1 VSVNTCTF
9 ISTQQIILNSANLPF
24 QDQAIS
30 PPSSLF
36 IVSDPVAEKDE
47 ASSNQ
52 VLSEENQA
60 RLKEVLSWLQKDAQ
74 DQVRDVD
81 HLDEILESID
91 QELPNDIKA
100 LLEPISHMDNHYAT
114 VRRALRNQSS
124 RPALE
129 QKRAKV
135 KEFVKESQAQIQSSK
150 KLLTELQPTLELK
163 ISRKA
168 ALEAELK
175 TLTAEIEADRK
186 KIAELPGLIEKI
198 QKDTS
203 TTMIELNQLKAK
215 LSTLS
220 NAQETYQQLL
230 ENINQMTSNA
240 SGVIAK
246 YLNI

>member
-1 VSVNTCTF
+1 
-9 ISTQQIILNSANLPF
+9 
-24 QDQAIS
+24 
-30 PPSSLF
+30 
-36 IVSDPVAEKDE
+36 VSDPVAEKDE

-60 RLKEVLSWLQKDAQ
+60 RLEEVLSWLQKDAQ

-81 HLDEILESID
+81 RLDEILESID
-91 QELPNDIKA
+91 QELPDDIKA
-100 LLEPISHMDNHYAT
+100 SLEPISHLDNHYAV
-114 VRRALRNQSS
+114 VRRALRNQYS

-129 QKRAKV
+129 KNRAKV
-135 KEFVKESQAQIQSSK
+135 KEFVKASQAQIQSSK
-150 KLLTELQPTLELK
+150 QLLTGLQPALELK
-163 ISRKA
+163 IARKA

-203 TTMIELNQLKAK
+203 AAMIKSNQLKVK

-230 ENINQMTSNA
+230 ENINLMTSNA
-240 SGVIAK
+240 SGVIVK

>member
-1 VSVNTCTF
+1 
-9 ISTQQIILNSANLPF
+9 
-24 QDQAIS
+24 
-30 PPSSLF
+30 
-36 IVSDPVAEKDE
+36 VSDPAAEKDE

-52 VLSEENQA
+52 ALSQENQA
-60 RLKEVLSWLQKDAQ
+60 RLKEVFSWLQRDAQ

-81 HLDEILESID
+81 RLDEILESID
-91 QELPNDIKA
+91 QELPDDIKA
-100 LLEPISHMDNHYAT
+100 SLEPISHLDNHYAT

-124 RPALE
+124 RPVLE

-135 KEFVKESQAQIQSSK
+135 KKIVKESQAQIQSSK
-150 KLLTELQPTLELK
+150 ELLTELQPAFELK
-163 ISRKA
+163 IAKKA

-175 TLTAEIEADRK
+175 TLTVEIEADRK

-203 TTMIELNQLKAK
+203 AAMIESNQLKAK

-220 NAQETYQQLL
+220 NAQETYQKLL
-230 ENINQMTSNA
+230 ENIDQMTSNA
-240 SGVIAK
+240 SSVIAK

>member
-1 VSVNTCTF
+1 
-9 ISTQQIILNSANLPF
+9 
-24 QDQAIS
+24 
-30 PPSSLF
+30 
-36 IVSDPVAEKDE
+36 VSDSAAEKDE

-60 RLKEVLSWLQKDAQ
+60 RLKEVFFWLQKDAQ
-74 DQVRDVD
+74 DQVKDVD
-81 HLDEILESID
+81 RLDEILESID
-91 QELPNDIKA
+91 QELPDNIKVS
-100 LLEPISHMDNHYAT
+100 LEPISHLDDHYVV
-114 VRRALRNQSS
+114 VRRALRIQSS

-135 KEFVKESQAQIQSSK
+135 KQFMKDSQAQIQRNK
-150 KLLTELQPTLELK
+150 ELTAELPAALEMK
-163 ISRKA
+163 IARKA

-175 TLTAEIEADRK
+175 SLIAEIEADMK

-203 TTMIELNQLKAK
+203 AAMIDSNQLNAK

-220 NAQETYQQLL
+220 NAQETYQKLL
-230 ENINQMTSNA
+230 ENIHQMTSNA
-240 SGVIAK
+240 SSVVAK

>member
-1 VSVNTCTF
+1 
-9 ISTQQIILNSANLPF
+9 
-24 QDQAIS
+24 
-30 PPSSLF
+30 
-36 IVSDPVAEKDE
+36 VSDPTAEKDE

-60 RLKEVLSWLQKDAQ
+60 RLKEVFSWLQKDAQ

-81 HLDEILESID
+81 RLDEILESID
-91 QELPNDIKA
+91 QELPDDIKA
-100 LLEPISHMDNHYAT
+100 SFEPISHLDNHYAA

-124 RPALE
+124 RPVLE

-135 KEFVKESQAQIQSSK
+135 EEFVKESQAQIQSSK
-150 KLLTELQPTLELK
+150 ELLTELQPALELK
-163 ISRKA
+163 IARKA

-186 KIAELPGLIEKI
+186 KIAELPGLLEKI

-203 TTMIELNQLKAK
+203 AAMIESNQLKAK

-220 NAQETYQQLL
+220 NAQETYQKLL

-240 SGVIAK
+240 SSVIAK